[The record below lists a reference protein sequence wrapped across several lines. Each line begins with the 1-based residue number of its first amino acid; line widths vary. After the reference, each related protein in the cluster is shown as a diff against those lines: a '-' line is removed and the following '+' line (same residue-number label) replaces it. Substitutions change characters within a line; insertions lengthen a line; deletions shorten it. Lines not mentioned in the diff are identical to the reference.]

1 MLTRLFSLIAL
12 IVMIVLLVLALPG
25 FVGSFNSD
33 PPVASI
39 VMSGL
44 IVVFMLVGAAMLLL
58 FGVIGIKGPAERK

>member
-1 MLTRLFSLIAL
+1 ML
-12 IVMIVLLVLALPG
+12 VLLVLALPS
-25 FVGSFNSD
+25 FVGSFDND

-58 FGVIGIKGPAERK
+58 FGVIGVKGSSERK

>member
-12 IVMIVLLVLALPG
+12 VVMITLLVLALPG
-25 FVGSFNSD
+25 FVGSFESD

-44 IVVFMLVGAAMLLL
+44 IVVLMLVGAAMLLL
-58 FGVIGIKGPAERK
+58 FGVIGIKGSSERK